1 MIIRPIHGDEAQSV
15 GDLLV
20 TAYVTGGHLD
30 ADSAYT
36 HTLLDVGSRLDYTL
50 VAEEAGR
57 VVGTVCFCPPDGS
70 SPAVLSEDGEYE
82 FRFLAIEPDV
92 WGRGVGQALV
102 AECEARAVAAG
113 AERMV
118 ISVIS
123 LNERALTF
131 YAQLGYV
138 RLPERDWSP
147 VRAADPGTTVSAS
160 SAPVRILA
168 LAKEL

>member
-1 MIIRPIHGDEAQSV
+1 MGQ
-15 GDLLV
+15 LLV

-36 HTLLDVGSRLDYTL
+36 HALLDVGSRLDYTL
-50 VAEEAGR
+50 VAEEGGR
-57 VVGTVCFCPPDGS
+57 VVGTVCLCPPDGI

-82 FRFLAIEPDV
+82 FRFLAIEPDA

-102 AECEARAVAAG
+102 AECESRAVEYG
-113 AERMV
+113 VERMV
-118 ISVIS
+118 ISVIN
-123 LNERALTF
+123 LNERALAF
-131 YAQLGYV
+131 YALQGYV

-147 VRAADPGTTVSAS
+147 ARAADPGEPASSA

-168 LAKEL
+168 LTKQL